1 MQIIMNRFP
10 LVTSIALCFLT
21 LFFSCQKSI
30 SPIEKEQLTKV
41 KPCTSN
47 ALRISKESVFLTEN
61 DAMNIALMFSS
72 SKSTETKGG
81 ADKSIK
87 SIIPV
92 EEGGETLLYGVN
104 FEDGF
109 LLISGT
115 KNFYPILA
123 EVAHGYFD
131 GTPMGTGADVL
142 LSEIKNQIKAVNTNP
157 ELRVNRSVWSQYEEL
172 EIPEY
177 LPATRSGLDDELYDL
192 MYGLGADGWTVYS
205 LANQPENMPDDL
217 YEEFCDAAYNENG
230 EDPNYD
236 YRYYCFIAEKYYEN
250 QTAYRAPLLSTA
262 WTQGYPYN
270 NSDLFDPLGCV
281 IIAMAQILRYHEYPE
296 YCSSMGQGYFPYD
309 LSSLPFSITTCFT
322 EDEDSLCEM
331 LLFLKNK
338 LYENGTPNIQT
349 AKNQFEDFGYSCSLI
364 NHRVDSVKANLSRSL
379 PVYMRGYDVNHSTGH
394 AWVCDGYRTIV
405 PYDRYRLYV
414 FRYDDGVPSY
424 YDVELDEVANQ
435 SGPITLLA
443 MNWGLGGSGD
453 GYYVDGNVASIQ
465 AGEVLNP
472 SSSRYDLLISW

>member
-1 MQIIMNRFP
+1 MNRIH
-10 LVTSIALCFLT
+10 LATSIALCFLMI
-21 LFFSCQKSI
+21 FFSCQKSI
-30 SPIEKEQLTKV
+30 TPIETEQFANV

-47 ALRISKESVFLTEN
+47 TLKISKESISLTKD
-61 DAMNIALMFSS
+61 DATNVALMFSS
-72 SKSTETKGG
+72 SGLPETRGG
-81 ADKSIK
+81 VDKTVLSV
-87 SIIPV
+87 IPV
-92 EEGGETLLYGVN
+92 KENGETLLYGVN
-104 FEDGF
+104 FEDGY

-115 KNFYPILA
+115 KHYYPILA
-123 EVAHGYFD
+123 EVKHGIFN
-131 GTPMGTGADVL
+131 GTTTGTGADIL
-142 LSEIKNQIKAVNTNP
+142 LSEIKDHIKAANANP
-157 ELRVNRSVWSQYEEL
+157 ELRVSRSVWRQYEDL
-172 EIPEY
+172 VIPEII
-177 LPATRSGLDDELYDL
+177 PPTRNGLDDELYDL

-236 YRYYCFIAEKYYEN
+236 YRYYCFIAEKSFEN
-250 QTAYRAPLLSTA
+250 QTSFRAPLLSTA

-270 NSDLFDPLGCV
+270 NADLFVPLGCV
-281 IIAMAQILRYHEYPE
+281 TIAMAQILRYHEYPE
-296 YCSSMGQGYFPYD
+296 YCSSIGQGYFPYD

-322 EDEDSLCEM
+322 EDEESLCDM
-331 LLFLKNK
+331 LLFLKNE

-364 NHRVDSVKANLSRSL
+364 NHRVDSVKANLNRSL

-414 FRYDDGVPSY
+414 FRYDGGVPSY

-443 MNWGLGGSGD
+443 MNWGFGGSDD
-453 GYYVDGNVASIQ
+453 GYYVDGNVISVQ
-465 AGEVLNP
+465 GGEVLNP